1 MRLIVT
7 NIDYKKRLFY
17 AIINNKK
24 YAFYLT
30 NRLSKIYL
38 PLLSNKVLVDFK
50 VGKRQL
56 KKYKEGYIFVYKVE
70 YFNEIISLNPKRVL
84 YDIYE
89 LRKQMKDVVHKYQKL
104 LFIDFEMTMP
114 GYRKGKFTPEIIQVG
129 YVLTDNKNNILLKN
143 SYYLL
148 PRNDNAINKRTKKFL
163 NLNENVFYGKAK
175 DYHFFY
181 HDLKKI
187 IKEHNPQLVVWG
199 KNDVDVLN
207 SSYDLHKKEPLTN
220 GSMFID
226 LLTLHKNFYNLNND
240 LGLFSAYSKYY
251 NLNNINQEHHAMA
264 DANITRLVFVAFKK
278 VLDTL

>member
-70 YFNEIISLNPKRVL
+70 YFNEIISLNPKKSFI

-89 LRKQMKDVVHKYQKL
+89 LRKQMKDVVHKYQ
-104 LFIDFEMTMP
+104 
-114 GYRKGKFTPEIIQVG
+114 
-129 YVLTDNKNNILLKN
+129 
-143 SYYLL
+143 SYYLSTL
-148 PRNDNAINKRTKKFL
+148 KWQCQGIEKVNLLRDYSSRLCTYWYKAI
-163 NLNENVFYGKAK
+163 
-175 DYHFFY
+175 FF
-181 HDLKKI
+181 
-187 IKEHNPQLVVWG
+187 
-199 KNDVDVLN
+199 
-207 SSYDLHKKEPLTN
+207 
-220 GSMFID
+220 
-226 LLTLHKNFYNLNND
+226 
-240 LGLFSAYSKYY
+240 
-251 NLNNINQEHHAMA
+251 
-264 DANITRLVFVAFKK
+264 
-278 VLDTL
+278 